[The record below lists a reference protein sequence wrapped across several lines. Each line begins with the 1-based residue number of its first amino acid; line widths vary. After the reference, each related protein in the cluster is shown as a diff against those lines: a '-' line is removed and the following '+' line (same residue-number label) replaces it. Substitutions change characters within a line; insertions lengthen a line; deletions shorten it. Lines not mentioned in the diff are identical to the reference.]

1 MNTTVSPDN
10 VFAYA
15 DGRIAQAADALWPD
29 GPVVVGPHIPSVTGY
44 VRRVEAAGRPLFA
57 KVSLLG
63 VSLASVLRGTHGD
76 WAEVRAKQAAYLSS
90 PGTLLEREAAQY
102 GALVGAGLGTAT
114 VAGLA
119 GGVLFT
125 EPVSGVTLGEVLAK
139 GPHRTF
145 DVLAG
150 VAEELGAL
158 QKPAVA
164 ALVEGAAIRE
174 RSVHGTFARK
184 FNGISG
190 DTYVSLTGPSAPVLG
205 AVVARLRKMRL
216 SGTYGIGIVYG
227 DLKPEHVV
235 FPDGPERRP
244 TFIDPGLALGHPASD
259 VAKLVSRMVLGL
271 IVQPPAGPGA
281 TAVLQG
287 IGQFTDLATC
297 RLTPAERAAW
307 LRQLVVLWLMDT
319 VNIFTT
325 YLTAP
330 TGLPLPESA
339 RTLIAQAPA
348 VCTLLDRVSALLAAV
363 SMDGRTVWR
372 LALDHAATAA
382 GR

>member
-1 MNTTVSPDN
+1 M
-10 VFAYA
+10 
-15 DGRIAQAADALWPD
+15 
-29 GPVVVGPHIPSVTGY
+29 
-44 VRRVEAAGRPLFA
+44 
-57 KVSLLG
+57 
-63 VSLASVLRGTHGD
+63 
-76 WAEVRAKQAAYLSS
+76 
-90 PGTLLEREAAQY
+90 
-102 GALVGAGLGTAT
+102 
-114 VAGLA
+114 
-119 GGVLFT
+119 
-125 EPVSGVTLGEVLAK
+125 
-139 GPHRTF
+139 
-145 DVLAG
+145 
-150 VAEELGAL
+150 
-158 QKPAVA
+158 
-164 ALVEGAAIRE
+164 
-174 RSVHGTFARK
+174 
-184 FNGISG
+184 
-190 DTYVSLTGPSAPVLG
+190 SLTGPSAPVLG

-216 SGTYGIGIVYG
+216 SGTYSSGIVYG

-287 IGQFTDLATC
+287 IGQFTDLATY

-339 RTLIAQAPA
+339 RTLIAQAPV

>member
-1 MNTTVSPDN
+1 MT
-10 VFAYA
+10 
-15 DGRIAQAADALWPD
+15 
-29 GPVVVGPHIPSVTGY
+29 
-44 VRRVEAAGRPLFA
+44 
-57 KVSLLG
+57 
-63 VSLASVLRGTHGD
+63 
-76 WAEVRAKQAAYLSS
+76 LS
-90 PGTLLEREAAQY
+90 EI
-102 GALVGAGLGTAT
+102 
-114 VAGLA
+114 
-119 GGVLFT
+119 
-125 EPVSGVTLGEVLAK
+125 LAK
-139 GPHRTF
+139 DPHRTF

-164 ALVEGAAIRE
+164 ALVEGATIRE
-174 RSVHGTFARK
+174 RSVQGTFARK

-216 SGTYGIGIVYG
+216 SGSYGSGIVYG

-244 TFIDPGLALGHPASD
+244 TFIDPGLAMGHPASD
-259 VAKLVSRMVLGL
+259 VAKLVSRTVLGL

-287 IGQFTDLATC
+287 IGQFTDLATY